1 MYKNLL
7 FAIIFVFNYSYSQS
21 NATRFFYELTY
32 KNDSLKNEKILTILD
47 IGENKS
53 IYRDYLMVSQDSL
66 IQDQIERSRKS
77 GIRVDMNQIIKLPKF
92 TYKVIKTYPVKEI
105 IFSNKILQDE
115 LNYHEKMPLQWK
127 ITGEKKKINNYET
140 QKAVLSYG
148 GREWTAWFTT
158 EIPFQDGPYKFNGL
172 PGLIVQISDDKNHY
186 LWKLSGIKKI
196 SNLNE
201 YSILDS
207 KPKSS
212 DLSNLTVSKEKFTEV
227 YNNYKVNPLGSLKG
241 KLTAEQLAN
250 KMPDGRTV
258 AETFKSEEFKIIKL
272 LNDKVNNIELLQ

>member
-1 MYKNLL
+1 
-7 FAIIFVFNYSYSQS
+7 
-21 NATRFFYELTY
+21 
-32 KNDSLKNEKILTILD
+32 
-47 IGENKS
+47 
-53 IYRDYLMVSQDSL
+53 MVSQDSL

-127 ITGEKKKINNYET
+127 ITGEKKKIDNYET